1 MNVLAEP
8 ASVIQKTQDL
18 CQSLLELPNFTELR
32 SKVDAFM
39 ADEMAK
45 YSYQMLS
52 ERSQL
57 LQEKQSAGIAVTDE
71 EIAQYEALRDSFMK
85 NTVATS
91 FMEAQKEIAALQ
103 ETVNQYFSKTFE
115 IGRVP
120 KAEDFESCGSGC
132 GCH

>member
-8 ASVIQKTQDL
+8 VSVIQKTQEL
-18 CQSLLELPNFTELR
+18 CQSLMELPNFAELR
-32 SKVDAFM
+32 RKVDAFM
-39 ADEMAK
+39 GDELAK

-57 LQEKQSAGIAVTDE
+57 LQEKQAAGATITDE
-71 EIAQYEALRDSFMK
+71 EIAQYEVLRDTFMK

-91 FMEAQKEIAALQ
+91 FMEAQKEIQQLQ
-103 ETVNQYFSKTFE
+103 ETVNQYFTKTFE
-115 IGRVP
+115 LGRVP
-120 KAEDFESCGSGC
+120 KAEDFECCSSSC